1 MTVQRQSDIK
11 KSVEPHKA
19 SQTQQK
25 PMIGSFLKKKQSKSN
40 NEEAMKLFLA
50 SNQQYCQ
57 PASKGAKP
65 KASNFDFSSW

>member
-1 MTVQRQSDIK
+1 
-11 KSVEPHKA
+11 
-19 SQTQQK
+19 
-25 PMIGSFLKKKQSKSN
+25 MIGSFLKKKQSKSN

-50 SNQQYCQ
+50 SNHQYCQ